1 MTVVFRTTSDNVN
14 YLGTHRVPKPNP
26 EIHCHEKGYLE
37 RTNHVIY
44 KGGRA
49 DAINMQVMYT
59 DVPCTRN
66 FYNVSKALSSSTQAP
81 DGTLYNREIK

>member
-1 MTVVFRTTSDNVN
+1 MLF
-14 YLGTHRVPKPNP
+14 THRVPKPSP
-26 EIHCHEKGYLE
+26 EIRRHEKGYLE

-44 KGGRA
+44 KGNRG

-66 FYNVSKALSSSTQAP
+66 FYNVSKALSFTTQSP
-81 DGTLYNREIK
+81 DRSLYIVEPRKE